1 LDQFQRRFEFC
12 EEIISQTFTLIFL
25 PMNGIVYFALNKA
38 MKGKLHARGRL
49 ISTPARNSSWD
60 SSAFG
65 SWSISDA
72 RFSASLSQA

>member
-1 LDQFQRRFEFC
+1 MLFVVPQAENPDSIWANFE
-12 EEIISQTFTLIFL
+12 E
-25 PMNGIVYFALNKA
+25 NGIVYFALNKA